1 MKITLFYIIALLS
14 GTGKI
19 VVGISVNVY
28 IFIGISVDVY
38 IFRAKYTTNDLYY
51 YQMSVYSYAHKTRL

>member
-1 MKITLFYIIALLS
+1 MKTTLFYIALLS

-28 IFIGISVDVY
+28 IF
-38 IFRAKYTTNDLYY
+38 RAKYTTSDLYY
-51 YQMSVYSYAHKTRL
+51 YQMSIYSYAHKTRL